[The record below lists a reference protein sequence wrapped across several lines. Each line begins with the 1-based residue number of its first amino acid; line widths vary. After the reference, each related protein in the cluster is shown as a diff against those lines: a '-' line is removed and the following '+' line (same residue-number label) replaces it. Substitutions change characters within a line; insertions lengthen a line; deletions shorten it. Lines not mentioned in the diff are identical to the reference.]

1 MIFAARSRSFRRA
14 THGLAALLVCS
25 PQAVLAADLVTD
37 PPAKPATEDRALTVG
52 LTESAEWL
60 RNLHG
65 GLKTGQ
71 IFHGLATLTLRLD
84 TARAG
89 GWQGG
94 NFNISAFQIHG
105 RSLTADFVGS
115 LQGASNIEAE
125 RATRLWEVW
134 YQQKFGDGLDV
145 RVGQQSIDQEFMAS
159 QYSSLFIGP
168 TFGWPALPSYNLPA
182 GGPVYPLS
190 VPGVRVRAPL
200 NETTTLLVGAFAG
213 NPANNLPSQDPQK
226 ANARG
231 TTFSLKG
238 GTLLIAELQYGRN
251 QPDSAESGTTA
262 TANVNANATAKD
274 GLPGTYKLGA
284 WYHTHKF
291 SDPRFDDGGMSL
303 ANPLSSGNAL
313 QHSGNYSVYGL
324 ADQTV
329 WRESEGGARAVN
341 VFARAMAAPGNRN
354 PISFGA
360 NFGVTMS
367 APFEGRTEDVIGLG
381 VGYLKIGSHL
391 RALDADTNAFLAT
404 SQPVRRSE
412 TFIEAT
418 YQYQLTDH
426 WQVHGT
432 LQYTRNPGAGAVDTY
447 NTASAKKI
455 PNATVVGLRTNLSL

>member
-1 MIFAARSRSFRRA
+1 MHSFKHA
-14 THGLAALLVCS
+14 THCLAALLVCA

-37 PPAKPATEDRALTVG
+37 PPAKPATEERALTVG

-71 IFHGLATLTLRLD
+71 VFHGLATLTLGLD
-84 TARAG
+84 TERAG

-105 RSLTADFVGS
+105 RSLSADFVGS
-115 LQGASNIEAE
+115 LQGASNIEAD

-134 YQQKFGDGLDV
+134 YQQKFGDGMDV
-145 RVGQQSIDQEFMAS
+145 RIGQQSIDQEFMAS
-159 QYSSLFIGP
+159 QYSALFIGP
-168 TFGWPALPSYNLPA
+168 TFGWPALPSYDLPA

-190 VPGVRVRAPL
+190 VPGVRIRAPL

-213 NPANNLPSQDPQK
+213 NPANNLPSQDPQI
-226 ANARG
+226 ANPRG

-251 QPDSAESGTTA
+251 QPSPAEANSTT
-262 TANVNANATAKD
+262 TEKN
-274 GLPGTYKLGA
+274 GLPGTFKLGA

-291 SDPRFDDGGMSL
+291 SDPRIDDGGMSL

-329 WRESEGGARAVN
+329 WRESEGGARALN
-341 VFARAMAAPGNRN
+341 VFARAMAAPDNRN
-354 PISFGA
+354 PISFSA
-360 NFGVTMS
+360 NFGLTMS
-367 APFEGRTEDVIGLG
+367 APFKGRPEDVIGLG

-391 RALDADTNAFLAT
+391 RALDADSNAFLAT
-404 SQPVRRSE
+404 SQPVRKSE

-418 YQYQLTDH
+418 YQYKLTDH
-426 WQVHGT
+426 WQLQGT
-432 LQYTRNPGAGAVDTY
+432 LQYTRNPGGGAADAN
-447 NTASAKKI
+447 NTASARKI
-455 PNATVVGLRTNLSL
+455 PDATVVGLRTNLSF